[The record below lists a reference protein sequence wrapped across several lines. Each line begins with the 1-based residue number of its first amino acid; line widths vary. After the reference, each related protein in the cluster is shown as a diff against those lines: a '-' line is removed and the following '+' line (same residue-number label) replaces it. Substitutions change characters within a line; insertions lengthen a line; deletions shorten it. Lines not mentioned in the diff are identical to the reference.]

1 MEPPNLEAPGHETTD
16 EEEEGDKVQR
26 VGLEQLED
34 EQKMAAGAGI
44 GDATTMIL
52 RLVEMNISV
61 ASQTLKVL
69 DSSCGHGRIGRAHV

>member
-16 EEEEGDKVQR
+16 EEEEEEEDDKVQR

-44 GDATTMIL
+44 GDATTMIPC
-52 RLVEMNISV
+52 LVEMNISV
-61 ASQTLKVL
+61 A
-69 DSSCGHGRIGRAHV
+69 